1 VSSSGIGAEVV
12 QRLNGMS
19 AEVYERIQK
28 QLGPASRRIHGPPL
42 LNSGD
47 APWFQHEQEIR
58 DWPHVP

>member
-1 VSSSGIGAEVV
+1 
-12 QRLNGMS
+12 MS